1 MTLKLFIIGIPVPQ
15 GRPRTTC
22 ARCPLAIA
30 AKKGVR
36 GYGRPFAHIYDPP
49 NSKEWKKDVTLQAIS
64 VKNREKWQ
72 TIEREIP
79 VYMNITFYMPKP
91 KSCPKSRIWP
101 TVKPDLD
108 NVEKAIKDALN
119 GVLYVDDAQV
129 CEVHKKK
136 VYCQNG
142 QEPGVMIELRPV

>member
-1 MTLKLFIIGIPVPQ
+1 MMAETHKLFIIGIPVPQ
-15 GRPRTTC
+15 GRPR
-22 ARCPLAIA
+22 
-30 AKKGVR
+30 
-36 GYGRPFAHIYDPP
+36 FAVVGGFPRVYDPP
-49 NSKEWKKDVTLQAIS
+49 KSRKWKEDIRLQAIS

-79 VYMNITFYMPKP
+79 VYMDITFYMPKP
-91 KSCPKSRIWP
+91 KSCPKSRIFP